1 MKTHILKSD
10 ALGTTRVV
18 QSGAERIVER
28 DTRTAHKLVRWLA
41 RRLAAR
47 EAAALTALARLE
59 HVPRLLAFDG
69 AVVRRSY
76 LHGVP
81 LYEAPPRS
89 RAFFVHALRVV
100 RLMHGAGV
108 AHNDL
113 AKEANWLVA
122 GNDRCAIVDFQLATT
137 LRSPRR
143 GMTLGNPRRG
153 TTLRSPRR
161 GMTLGSPRT
170 GATSPARTA
179 RFRRRAYEDL
189 RHLLKH
195 KRTYQ
200 PLALT
205 ARQRRVLA
213 QPTMATRLWRLLV
226 KPVYRLATRRLLGWP
241 ERDGPLERRS

>member
-1 MKTHILKSD
+1 MSTESLKND
-10 ALGTTRVV
+10 VLGTTRLVHTGDTV
-18 QSGAERIVER
+18 FIER
-28 DTRTAHKLVRWLA
+28 DTRTAHPCVRWLA

-47 EAAALTALARLE
+47 EAAALAALAQVE
-59 HVPRLLAFDG
+59 CVPRLIEFDG

-76 LHGVP
+76 LQGVP

-89 RAFFVHALRVV
+89 RAYFVHALRVL
-100 RLMHGAGV
+100 RLLHRAGI

-122 GNDRCAIVDFQLATT
+122 TGDTCGIVDFQLATI
-137 LRSPRR
+137 
-143 GMTLGNPRRG
+143 LGLPRRG
-153 TTLRSPRR
+153 THSPLR
-161 GMTLGSPRT
+161 G
-170 GATSPARTA
+170 A

-213 QPTMATRLWRLLV
+213 RPTLPTRLWRMLA
-226 KPVYRLATRRLLGWP
+226 KPVYRLVTRAVLGWP
-241 ERDGPLERRS
+241 DRLGPLERRD